1 MKNIDI
7 KSNSPI
13 NNIPRDYCPNEDAH
27 WFRIPEG
34 LDKGKLMFYRDSKIM
49 GSDPNES
56 IVFVHGNP
64 ECSYTYRNI
73 IKQIIKRSNSAC
85 RIISMDH
92 IGFGLSDQTSHE
104 MVCMDHAENLLQLIR
119 KLNLQNVTLVVH
131 DWGGPIGIGTFLRE
145 PERVSNLVLLNTT
158 VFPIP
163 KKGITFRNYPIKWLG
178 WCYTPYIIPDKFW
191 GDFAAYA
198 IFTDPNKPIPL
209 LSNMVKKIALME
221 IGRYQK
227 NHEEAQRIFKEQFQS
242 KWNVKSSKRLV
253 SQTKYWGYGNTY
265 RDKILGKRSTKQ
277 FYDMIQKRI
286 GNSWGPNGSKIG
298 IKAILGRWDP
308 LGQNEVI
315 KQWIRNLP
323 QLKENIYIFEDIGHF
338 IEERRYKKIATEIL
352 KLLSIC

>member
-1 MKNIDI
+1 MDI

-13 NNIPRDYCPNEDAH
+13 KKIPRDYCPEEDAY
-27 WFRIPEG
+27 WFRIKEG
-34 LDKGKLMFYRDSKIM
+34 FDKGKIMFYRDSKII
-49 GSDPNES
+49 GNNPNKC
-56 IVFVHGNP
+56 IVFIHGNP

-73 IKQIIKRSNSAC
+73 IKQIIKRSTSAC

-92 IGFGLSDQTSHE
+92 IGFGLSDQATHE
-104 MVCMDHAENLLQLIR
+104 MVCMDHAKNLLQFIR
-119 KLNLQNVTLVVH
+119 KLNLQKVTLVVH
-131 DWGGPIGIGTFLRE
+131 DWGGPIGIGAFLQE

-163 KKGITFRNYPIKWLG
+163 KRGMTFKNYPINWLG

-221 IGRYQK
+221 IGKYQK
-227 NHEEAQRIFKEQFQS
+227 SHGEAERIFKEQFQS

-277 FYDMIQKRI
+277 FYDIIQKRI
-286 GNSWGPNGSKIG
+286 GDSWGPNGSKIG

-323 QLKENIYIFEDIGHF
+323 QLKENINIFEDIGHF
-338 IEERRYKKIATEIL
+338 IEERRYKKIAVEIL
-352 KLLSIC
+352 QLLSICRS